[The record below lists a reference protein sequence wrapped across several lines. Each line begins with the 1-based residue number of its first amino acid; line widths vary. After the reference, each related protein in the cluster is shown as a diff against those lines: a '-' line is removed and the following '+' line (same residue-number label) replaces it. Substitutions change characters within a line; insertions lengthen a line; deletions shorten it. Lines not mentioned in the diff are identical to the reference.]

1 MSVFSPRCTDKQK
14 SYIYRIAYA
23 PAVLGPDFMRRL
35 STLFGTMK
43 ALIKGTTFSS
53 TGHLY
58 GLSAQNALREFLRGV
73 LWNALRVVLR
83 SNSV

>member
-23 PAVLGPDFMRRL
+23 PAVSGPDFMRRL

-43 ALIKGTTFSS
+43 ALIKGTTFFFYWSSERVVRPECS
-53 TGHLY
+53 TGVPS
-58 GLSAQNALREFLRGV
+58 GCIMECPPGCPPE
-73 LWNALRVVLR
+73 
-83 SNSV
+83 